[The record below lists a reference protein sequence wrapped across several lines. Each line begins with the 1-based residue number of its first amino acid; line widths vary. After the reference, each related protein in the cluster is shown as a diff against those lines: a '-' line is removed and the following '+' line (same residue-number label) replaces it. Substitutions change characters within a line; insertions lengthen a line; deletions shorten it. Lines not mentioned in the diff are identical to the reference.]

1 MAKKMSTVITSS
13 ILLFLLLLLAVD
25 THAHNVTRLLA
36 NHPSFSSF
44 NHLLTKTHLADEIN
58 RRTTI
63 TVCAVNNAA
72 MSALTSK
79 GYTIS
84 TLKNIL
90 SLHVLLDYF
99 GAKKLHQIGGGS
111 ALAATLFQAT
121 GAAPGTTGF
130 VNITMLRGG
139 KVGFRPDG
147 GDMSSFFVK
156 SLEEVPYNISVIQ
169 ISRILPSDAASAPT
183 TAPAEMNISGIMS
196 ATGCKVFAETLL
208 SNPGASKTYQESV
221 EGGMTVFCPG
231 DDAMKAF
238 LPKYKNLTAPMK
250 EAFLNFLAVPTY
262 YSIAMLKSNNGP
274 MNTLATD
281 GANKFELTVQN
292 DGEKVTLTTRI
303 NTVQIVNTL
312 IDEQSLAIYATDK
325 VLLPKELFK
334 ASAVE
339 APAPAPASEDG
350 DVADSPK
357 PAKGK
362 AKGKKKKK
370 KKKAAP
376 SPDDS
381 FGESD
386 SPAEGPDGDADDE
399 SADEASAVRIVGGA
413 QAGFVV
419 GLLCLFASSWLI

>member
-1 MAKKMSTVITSS
+1 RNRTVTIT
-13 ILLFLLLLLAVD
+13 LCAVD
-25 THAHNVTRLLA
+25 
-36 NHPSFSSF
+36 
-44 NHLLTKTHLADEIN
+44 
-58 RRTTI
+58 
-63 TVCAVNNAA
+63 NAA

-130 VNITMLRGG
+130 VSITMLRGG
-139 KVGFRPDG
+139 K
-147 GDMSSFFVK
+147 
-156 SLEEVPYNISVIQ
+156 
-169 ISRILPSDAASAPT
+169 
-183 TAPAEMNISGIMS
+183 
-196 ATGCKVFAETLL
+196 
-208 SNPGASKTYQESV
+208 ESV

-231 DDAMKAF
+231 DDAMKGF
-238 LPKYKNLTAPMK
+238 LPKYKNLTAPKK
-250 EAFLNFLAVPTY
+250 EAFLSFLAVPTY
-262 YSIAMLKSNNGP
+262 YSMAMLKSNNGP

-312 IDEQSLAIYATDK
+312 IDEQPLAIYATDK

-334 ASAVE
+334 ALAVE
-339 APAPAPASEDG
+339 APAPAPAPEDG
-350 DVADSPK
+350 DVADAPI

-362 AKGKKKKK
+362 AKGKKKK
-370 KKKAAP
+370 AAP
-376 SPDDS
+376 LPDDS
-381 FGESD
+381 FGESH

-413 QAGFVV
+413 KAGFVV
-419 GLLCLFASSWLI
+419 GLLCMFASSWLI

>member
-1 MAKKMSTVITSS
+1 
-13 ILLFLLLLLAVD
+13 
-25 THAHNVTRLLA
+25 
-36 NHPSFSSF
+36 
-44 NHLLTKTHLADEIN
+44 
-58 RRTTI
+58 
-63 TVCAVNNAA
+63 

-130 VNITMLRGG
+130 VSITMLRGG

-156 SLEEVPYNISVIQ
+156 SIKEVPYNISVIQ
-169 ISRILPSDAASAPT
+169 ISRILPSDIAAPAPT
-183 TAPAEMNISGIMS
+183 TAPAEMNITGIMS
-196 ATGCKVFAETLL
+196 ANGCKVFAETLL
-208 SNPGASKTYQESV
+208 SELQKPIRCLLNPNQESV

-231 DDAMKAF
+231 DDAMKGF
-238 LPKYKNLTAPMK
+238 LPKYKNLTAPKK
-250 EAFLNFLAVPTY
+250 EAFLSFLAVPTY
-262 YSIAMLKSNNGP
+262 YSMAMLKSNNGP

-312 IDEQSLAIYATDK
+312 IDEQPLAIYATDK

-334 ASAVE
+334 ALAVE
-339 APAPAPASEDG
+339 APAPAPAPEDG
-350 DVADSPK
+350 DVADAPI

-362 AKGKKKKK
+362 AKGKKKK
-370 KKKAAP
+370 AAP
-376 SPDDS
+376 LPDDS
-381 FGESD
+381 FGESH

-413 QAGFVV
+413 KAGFVV
-419 GLLCLFASSWLI
+419 GLLCMFASSWLI